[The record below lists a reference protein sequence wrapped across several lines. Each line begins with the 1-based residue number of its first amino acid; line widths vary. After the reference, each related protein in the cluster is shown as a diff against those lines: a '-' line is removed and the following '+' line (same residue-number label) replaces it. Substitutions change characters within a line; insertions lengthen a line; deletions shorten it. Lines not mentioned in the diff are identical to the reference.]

1 MSDFRCILRGT
12 FISGQYH
19 FGYTGPVS
27 LHFTAA
33 SGQSLLFRKEVL
45 INTFSG
51 IPLGMWLLLCSFFS
65 STSIT
70 LRVGWVKVW
79 SGSAVAG
86 LFVEQL
92 EVQKF
97 TTPALLASQLKT
109 KVESCGQGDNGTAQP
124 SPSLREA
131 ETGHCHP
138 RILSHS
144 HSLKS
149 SICILTLALRAY
161 SSFSVSGPPGRGK
174 VNHPFMPPKF
184 ISLDLHLFTL
194 MAHPWSTLAW
204 ASLTVIF

>member
-1 MSDFRCILRGT
+1 MHFEGSFYFR
-12 FISGQYH
+12 S
-19 FGYTGPVS
+19 VS
-27 LHFTAA
+27 LWIYRACFSPFHCCFRSIFAFQKRSTDKYIFRNTI
-33 SGQSLLFRKEVL
+33 GNVVTLMFLLF
-45 INTFSG
+45 
-51 IPLGMWLLLCSFFS
+51 